1 MAFKPEKRED
11 FLNSL
16 KNIEINRP
24 PEETLLENFNPNGL
38 SNLYELF
45 LKLKNVPLDKELFN
59 KLSDRIY
66 SHYSEDIANLLHNP
80 ITDNEI
86 NQLLEIIKQEYLE
99 IVNNNNPQKISE
111 TEQERLKS
119 IVNKHFPALFLDFIE
134 NPINAED
141 FTKQQKLIK
150 DTVLKLSDTYYNQV
164 NPHGQQNS
172 DYISSAIY
180 LIYKKIN
187 PGLSITIPGREKGL
201 KSFDDNMHKELNK
214 GLQNTMPSDIKTGI
228 TLSDMEKQIVSN
240 TDNPNNFTDKTNSDF
255 SGITIVLNHIDDT
268 MYFDENDPENDEII
282 KLRKQRN
289 HNLKFVHS
297 LQKYLLANDIF
308 LTQEEYFQIYIELL
322 HRLQDSTYPECTH
335 EIKEG
340 NYSTRLELA
349 IANYKKINATDS
361 FAPKATTDEIDE
373 LYTLIDCLKRR
384 LDDKLE
390 NEILRVTFPQVLED
404 SLLTD
409 DFKIK
414 GEFVKFA
421 KKENGFCAI
430 YYELTDALGRKTEVQ
445 LQSNMR
451 YKETKNGP
459 STHNDMPNK
468 KVDIKHFFELTDN
481 RNDPELLN
489 EYLSLL
495 GRTSKKQEEDLKQT
509 LENLQEEKSSRNKTP
524 EEKRRLDNSIRRLQ
538 KKIEA
543 IETAR
548 NNVKIK
554 DEFIEEND
562 MIDIDNTMK
571 EDNYDIKY
579 IGDKPVKVYDTKTT
593 KRTSK
598 MTIEQYLPI
607 YAEYMSPAD
616 MKIIS
621 SAHATAPEA
630 YVNKKD
636 LIESFTEILRKGDEI
651 PYLSELL
658 IDKLKDILKIKNTN
672 QISYEDLKRY
682 ALDSENGFY
691 ASNGTKAKEDDDE
704 LGR

>member
-1 MAFKPEKRED
+1 MAFKPQKRED

-24 PEETLLENFNPNGL
+24 PEETLLENFNPDGL

-66 SHYSEDIANLLHNP
+66 SHYSEDIASLLHNP

-99 IVNNNNPQKISE
+99 IINNNNPQKISK
-111 TEQERLKS
+111 TEQDSLKS

-134 NPINAED
+134 NPINAEN
-141 FTKQQKLIK
+141 FTQQQKLIK
-150 DTVLKLSDTYYNQV
+150 DTVLKLSDAYYNQV

-172 DYISSAIY
+172 DYLASAIY
-180 LIYKKIN
+180 LIYKEKY
-187 PGLSITIPGREKGL
+187 PELSITEPSREKGL

-214 GLQNTMPSDIKTGI
+214 GLQNITPSNLKTGI
-228 TLSDMEKQIVSN
+228 TLSDMEKHIVSN
-240 TDNPNNFTDKTNSDF
+240 VDNPNNFTDKTNSDF
-255 SGITIVLNHIDDT
+255 SGITIVLNHIDDA
-268 MYFDENDPENDEII
+268 MYFDENDPENNEIL
-282 KLRKQRN
+282 KLKKQRN
-289 HNLKFVHS
+289 NNLKFMQS
-297 LQKYLLANDIF
+297 IQKFLLARDLF
-308 LTQEEYFQIYIELL
+308 LTQEQYFQIYIELL

-340 NYSTRLELA
+340 NYSSRLEFAIKNYQKLA
-349 IANYKKINATDS
+349 TTDS
-361 FAPKATTDEIDE
+361 FAPNVTQGEIDE
-373 LYTLIDCLKRR
+373 LYALINCLRRR
-384 LDDKLE
+384 LNDKLE
-390 NEILRVTFPQVLED
+390 NEVLRVTFPQVLEN

-409 DFKIK
+409 DFKIQGNYVK
-414 GEFVKFA
+414 FVK
-421 KKENGFCAI
+421 KGNGFCAI

-451 YKETKNGP
+451 YKETKNGI
-459 STHNDMPNK
+459 SSHNDMPSK
-468 KVDIKHFFELTDN
+468 QVDVKHFFELTDN

-495 GRTSKKQEEDLKQT
+495 GRTSKKQEEDLNQMI
-509 LENLQEEKSSRNKTP
+509 EDLQEKKSSRTTTP
-524 EEKRRLDNSIRRLQ
+524 EEKRKLDIFIRRLQ
-538 KKIEA
+538 KKIEL
-543 IETAR
+543 IETAK
-548 NNVKIK
+548 NNIKIK
-554 DEFIEEND
+554 DKFIEDID

-579 IGDKPVKVYDTKTT
+579 VGDKPVKVYDTKTT

-607 YAEYMSPAD
+607 YAEYMSPVD

-651 PYLSELL
+651 TFLSEFL

-672 QISYEDLKRY
+672 QLSYEDLKKY

-691 ASNGTKAKEDDDE
+691 ASNGNKTEEDE
-704 LGR
+704 LDR

>member
-1 MAFKPEKRED
+1 MAFKPQKRED
-11 FLNSL
+11 FLSSL

-24 PEETLLENFNPNGL
+24 PEETLLENFNSDGL

-66 SHYSEDIANLLHNP
+66 SHYSEDIASLLHNP

-99 IVNNNNPQKISE
+99 IINNNNPQKISK
-111 TEQERLKS
+111 TEQDSLKS

-134 NPINAED
+134 NPINAEN
-141 FTKQQKLIK
+141 FTQQQKLIK
-150 DTVLKLSDTYYNQV
+150 DTVLKLSDAYYNQV

-172 DYISSAIY
+172 DYLASAIY
-180 LIYKKIN
+180 LIYKKTF
-187 PGLSITIPGREKGL
+187 PELSITEPSREKGL

-214 GLQNTMPSDIKTGI
+214 GLQNTIPSDIKTGI
-228 TLSDMEKQIVSN
+228 TLPDMEKQIVSN

-255 SGITIVLNHIDDT
+255 SGITIVLNHIDDA
-268 MYFDENDPENDEII
+268 MYFEENDPENGEILEL
-282 KLRKQRN
+282 KKQRN
-289 HNLKFVHS
+289 KNLKFVHS
-297 LQKYLLANDIF
+297 LKKYLLAYDF
-308 LTQEEYFQIYIELL
+308 CLTQEEYFQIYIELL

-340 NYSTRLELA
+340 NYSLRLEIAIKNYQKLA
-349 IANYKKINATDS
+349 STDAFAPNAT
-361 FAPKATTDEIDE
+361 KDEVQE
-373 LYTLIDCLKRR
+373 LDNLVACLIRR

-390 NEILRVTFPQVLED
+390 NEVLRVTFPQVLED

-489 EYLSLL
+489 DYLFLL
-495 GRTSKKQEEDLKQT
+495 GRTSKKQEEELKMM
-509 LENLQEEKSSRNKTP
+509 LQKEQ
-524 EEKRRLDNSIRRLQ
+524 EKRSLSTNTPQEKRALDNSIKRLQ

-543 IETAR
+543 IETAKS
-548 NNVKIK
+548 NIKIK
-554 DEFIEEND
+554 DEFIEDSD

-593 KRTSK
+593 KRTSE

-630 YVNKKD
+630 YVNRKD

-672 QISYEDLKRY
+672 QLSYEDLKKY